1 MKSTRYTVW
10 GALALGLFLSSSA
23 AAQTTLSIDTAHSS
37 ANFSVRHM
45 MVSNVKGTLGPV
57 KGTAVWDGKDVKT
70 IKVDATID
78 ATGLR
83 TYNEQRD
90 KHLKSPDF
98 FDVEKNPTVT
108 FKSKRVEGASGKFKI
123 VGDLTLRGVTKEV
136 TLDVEGPT
144 PPITAQGKTRVGATA
159 TTKINRQDYGV
170 SWSRNIDG
178 GGVVVGDEVAI
189 TLELELVQQ

>member
-1 MKSTRYTVW
+1 V
-10 GALALGLFLSSSA
+10 ALGLVMASSA
-23 AAQTTLSIDTAHSS
+23 SAQTTLTIDTAHSS
-37 ANFSVRHM
+37 AAFSVRHM

-57 KGTAVWDGKDVKT
+57 KGTATWDGKDVKT
-70 IKVDATID
+70 VKADVTID
-78 ATGLR
+78 ATGLT

-108 FKSKRVEGASGKFKI
+108 FKSKRVEGGSAGKFKL
-123 VGDLTLRGVTKEV
+123 VGDLTMRGVTKEV
-136 TLDVEGPT
+136 VLDVEGPT

-159 TTKINRQDYGV
+159 STKLNRQDYGV
-170 SWSRNIDG
+170 SWSRSIDG
-178 GGVVVGDEVAI
+178 GGVVVGDEVTV

>member
-1 MKSTRYTVW
+1 
-10 GALALGLFLSSSA
+10 LFVASSA
-23 AAQTTLSIDTAHSS
+23 SAQTTLTIDTAHSQ
-37 ANFSVRHM
+37 AAFSVRHM

-57 KGTAVWDGKDVKT
+57 KGTAVWDGKDVT
-70 IKVDATID
+70 SIKVDATID
-78 ATGLR
+78 ATGL
-83 TYNEQRD
+83 TTFNEQRD

-108 FKSKRVEGASGKFKI
+108 FKSKRTEAGSGGKFKLI
-123 VGDLTLRGVTKEV
+123 GDLTLRGVTKEV
-136 TLDVEGPT
+136 ALDVEGPT